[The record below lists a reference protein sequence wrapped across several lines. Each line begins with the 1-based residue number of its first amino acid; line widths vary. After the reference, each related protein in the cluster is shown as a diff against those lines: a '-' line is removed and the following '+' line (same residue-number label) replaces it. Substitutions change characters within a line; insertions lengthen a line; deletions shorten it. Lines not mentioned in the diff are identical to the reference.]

1 MIKVTSDPK
10 DQEVAVTFMKKN
22 SQPPTDS
29 LPALKE
35 TLHGLWLSL
44 TFIMTTGRE
53 CKCNFFAAM
62 GLLGVISDASWNE
75 KDERHLESHSLN
87 HNPAA
92 AQKVQ
97 RLYESLS
104 YRSFHRS

>member
-35 TLHGLWLSL
+35 TLHGLWLRL
-44 TFIMTTGRE
+44 T
-53 CKCNFFAAM
+53 
-62 GLLGVISDASWNE
+62 VASNNRNAIRYNLHH
-75 KDERHLESHSLN
+75 D
-87 HNPAA
+87 
-92 AQKVQ
+92 
-97 RLYESLS
+97 
-104 YRSFHRS
+104 HRPRV

>member
-35 TLHGLWLSL
+35 TLHGLWFRLTVAGNKDRTAIRL
-44 TFIMTTGRE
+44 TFIRTMRPQGRE
-53 CKCNFFAAM
+53 CKCNFLAAM
-62 GLLGVISDASWNE
+62 EGVGVCVSDASW
-75 KDERHLESHSLN
+75 K
-87 HNPAA
+87 
-92 AQKVQ
+92 KTKGI
-97 RLYESLS
+97 
-104 YRSFHRS
+104 